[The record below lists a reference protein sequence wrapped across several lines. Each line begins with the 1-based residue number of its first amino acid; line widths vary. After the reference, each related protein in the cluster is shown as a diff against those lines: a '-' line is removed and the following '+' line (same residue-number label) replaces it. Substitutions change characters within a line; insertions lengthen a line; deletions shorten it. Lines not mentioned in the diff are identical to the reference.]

1 MEYFQQEKAETN
13 SEYHSKEILSLNEG
27 TLKNQKT
34 RKHGK
39 KNKNSNA
46 IIQEKAGGLHVP
58 KTSNRKMK
66 EMDWIAGDIS
76 KFNFN
81 EELVSEDE
89 SNKRLIQMF
98 LGVGVLLMVIVN
110 ILMHQCAVLG

>member
-1 MEYFQQEKAETN
+1 M
-13 SEYHSKEILSLNEG
+13 
-27 TLKNQKT
+27 KNQKN

-39 KNKNSNA
+39 KNNNSSFS
-46 IIQEKAGGLHVP
+46 IQEKAGGLQIP
-58 KTSNRKMK
+58 NTPNGKMK

-98 LGVGVLLMVIVN
+98 LGVGVLLMIIIN
-110 ILMHQCAVLG
+110 ILMYRCAVLG